1 MQKYLMIEIEMGF
14 KEYSVAFIE
23 GIFDFLE
30 FIEQN
35 KNINDYENQFYQSK
49 NQTEPVNIQQDQE

>member
-1 MQKYLMIEIEMGF
+1 MGF

-35 KNINDYENQFYQSK
+35 KNINDYEN
-49 NQTEPVNIQQDQE
+49 